1 MTFLL
6 NNKESCC
13 TANENR
19 NRIRRGMQTSDP
31 KGPKWPILMY
41 LDNVNKEP
49 LFIFEIG
56 SDMILYGF

>member
-1 MTFLL
+1 
-6 NNKESCC
+6 
-13 TANENR
+13 
-19 NRIRRGMQTSDP
+19 MQTSDP

-56 SDMILYGF
+56 SDMILYGFQVQYFGHNKGVTILEEKRGLN